1 MTNFTARH
9 VDGKLCT
16 QATITHDCD
25 HQHDYTVETP
35 ERIDAL
41 VKTVAQLLPFPV
53 SLEADMGG
61 QFVLQINLGG
71 TAQDDPT
78 NRAGIDPES
87 ATTPVWWIDLAA
99 EQQEISALTLDAP
112 PSAVADWIVATV
124 AAHAIAVGVRS

>member
-1 MTNFTARH
+1 MTTFTARH

-16 QATITHDCD
+16 QATSTHDCPR
-25 HQHDYTVETP
+25 QHDYTVETH

-41 VKTVAQLLPFPV
+41 VKTVAHLLPFPV

-71 TAQDDPT
+71 TAEDDPT

-87 ATTPVWWIDLAA
+87 DTTPVWWVDFAGDSP
-99 EQQEISALTLDAP
+99 EISTLTLDAA
-112 PSAVADWIVATV
+112 PSTVADWIVATA
-124 AAHAIAVGVRS
+124 AAHGIVRG